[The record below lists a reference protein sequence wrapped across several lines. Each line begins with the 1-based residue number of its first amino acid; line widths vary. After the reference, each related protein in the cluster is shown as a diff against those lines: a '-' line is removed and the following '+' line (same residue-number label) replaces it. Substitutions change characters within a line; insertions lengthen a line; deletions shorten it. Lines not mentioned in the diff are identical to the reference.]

1 MRRRRLPLL
10 GASAAARLGRPPA
23 PARPRRFKYADRSR
37 RGGGGRGRKGEEG
50 GRERSGERRGEP
62 QPGAQ
67 GTRCEVVRF
76 PPPTPLPAAAPSP
89 ATPPPSAAC
98 RSGACCFLLQG
109 RNCATL
115 AARGA
120 LIYIFLSPER
130 SSQNNLA
137 LSTLDP
143 GSASA
148 SLEKNPHQNP
158 TRSSPRP
165 GPRCPLGSLALSPPL
180 FCLPF
185 SFLVSLQSSH
195 FFLSCP
201 LFSHSLHLFPLAF
214 VLLTF
219 LVSSPHCPLILS
231 LPFP

>member
-10 GASAAARLGRPPA
+10 GASATARLGRPPA

-62 QPGAQ
+62 QPRAQ

-98 RSGACCFLLQG
+98 PPGACCFLLKG

-115 AARGA
+115 GARGA
-120 LIYIFLSPER
+120 LIYIFLSPAR
-130 SSQNNLA
+130 LSRNNLA
-137 LSTLDP
+137 LSIPDP
-143 GSASA
+143 GNASA
-148 SLEKNPHQNP
+148 SLRKNPTPKPYQELTQARASVP
-158 TRSSPRP
+158 TRIFRPLSS
-165 GPRCPLGSLALSPPL
+165 SLCSCLS
-180 FCLPF
+180 F
-185 SFLVSLQSSH
+185 SFLRLPSV
-195 FFLSCP
+195 
-201 LFSHSLHLFPLAF
+201 FSHLSLLSSLLPLPA
-214 VLLTF
+214 
-219 LVSSPHCPLILS
+219 LVSSCLLGVSGWLS
-231 LPFP
+231 QQSI